1 MRGLGIDHPM
11 AGIWRLLLAT
21 PEAVPAAR
29 HALAELEEVDND
41 TRNVVE
47 LLTSELVT
55 NAVRHGAS
63 DTKESILLRAR
74 CEEDTVRVEVCD
86 EGPGFEPTPDQR
98 GMLEPGGNGLLL
110 VDALAARWG
119 VIRGAPSC
127 VWFEADYAA
136 AA

>member
-1 MRGLGIDHPM
+1 M

-29 HALAELEEVDND
+29 HALAELEEVDSD
-41 TRNVVE
+41 TRDVVE

-63 DTKESILLRAR
+63 DDKESILLSAR
-74 CEEDTVRVEVCD
+74 CEEDRVRVEVCD
-86 EGPGFEPTPDQR
+86 EGPGFEPTPDER
-98 GMLEPGGNGLLL
+98 DVLEPGGHGLLL
-110 VDALAARWG
+110 VDALATRWG

-127 VWFEADYAA
+127 VWFESTYAA
-136 AA
+136 TA